1 MCFSS
6 EEWLHTNA
14 LVASAVM
21 RLLTP
26 EQRHERETLLIET
39 YTAWLSSGRCDEREA
54 SMIVADLA
62 TLLLRHQRLLP
73 AAEYLIRYGWMSF
86 NLGYG
91 PRLAQIAKDVMQRF
105 DWQTTTENE
114 CAGILLHYFLSPFIG
129 EVIDYT
135 KRYVEYQYI
144 LNTVI
149 AEKIVLHYA
158 TQVHIIHHMM
168 FCAMLQSR
176 FEEAQTLFQGCY
188 SRLESFFASDADLE
202 TDVLEERA
210 SLFSRWSAYLE
221 EQGETQQARS
231 FRDQCIAVYRQCC
244 DLLTHHNEASSLQRY
259 RLMKRLAAFL
269 NNLAYQLNRNG
280 QFAEALQAEEQSIA
294 LKERG
299 YRQFGGLAASY
310 GEKSQIL
317 AGLGRFQ
324 EALQFDEMAVADAQ
338 QSAGTNHTFSQE
350 DLWIY
355 SVNRARLYLRLGRV
369 TEAERLLQEALS
381 QETDTSRR
389 SYRMFAKEA
398 LDEID
403 QWRRNA
409 SSSRHQLDWRWV
421 ERYREIDA
429 YDAYWWWSQAGPFTQ
444 EEQQQWDQLYTPN
457 ADEATKEQL
466 GRLIVQSRHREVTA
480 AIAQQR
486 QPHLH
491 YPALDIQAVRA
502 HLTGLLELD
511 KQIGQQEPNAIVRR
525 LYQGAIEDEVC
536 FLRLIEATYEGDTDR
551 FWELTRRLYPEPTLE
566 EMNAAIAALRRVLLQ
581 GLLLPVTTDLSR
593 RVHQLMAQRLHLELD
608 LSCSEEERQNL
619 QQALA
624 ASSAHSQQKVTAQA
638 AKRFFEAILH
648 ESGYEGWQVIID
660 PKVGAAR
667 VESALRQ
674 LFLPDEAFSLQEMKH
689 DLAHE
694 LAGHVARSAAGDHSS
709 LGLLGINTK
718 NYQPTEEGLA
728 LYHERQVATL
738 HGEVF
743 DDFGVWIGTLAIGL
757 ACGVLTP
764 PQTFVSLLP
773 FFEALSLLMRL
784 LDQPNQDV
792 RTVQEQA
799 RKSSLTRSL
808 RLFRGVPDL
817 EQAGICLTKDVVYLR
832 GLRMIERAVAQDE
845 TLLDRLAVGKI
856 SLQQLSD
863 LEELGMKAPPQLLRK
878 LAYAPN
884 LDAYIL
890 SFEKKEHTI

>member
-294 LKERG
+294 LKEQG

-409 SSSRHQLDWRWV
+409 ASSRHQLDWRWV

-444 EEQQQWDQLYTPN
+444 EEQQQW
-457 ADEATKEQL
+457 
-466 GRLIVQSRHREVTA
+466 
-480 AIAQQR
+480 
-486 QPHLH
+486 
-491 YPALDIQAVRA
+491 
-502 HLTGLLELD
+502 
-511 KQIGQQEPNAIVRR
+511 
-525 LYQGAIEDEVC
+525 
-536 FLRLIEATYEGDTDR
+536 
-551 FWELTRRLYPEPTLE
+551 
-566 EMNAAIAALRRVLLQ
+566 
-581 GLLLPVTTDLSR
+581 
-593 RVHQLMAQRLHLELD
+593 
-608 LSCSEEERQNL
+608 
-619 QQALA
+619 
-624 ASSAHSQQKVTAQA
+624 
-638 AKRFFEAILH
+638 
-648 ESGYEGWQVIID
+648 
-660 PKVGAAR
+660 
-667 VESALRQ
+667 
-674 LFLPDEAFSLQEMKH
+674 
-689 DLAHE
+689 
-694 LAGHVARSAAGDHSS
+694 
-709 LGLLGINTK
+709 
-718 NYQPTEEGLA
+718 
-728 LYHERQVATL
+728 
-738 HGEVF
+738 
-743 DDFGVWIGTLAIGL
+743 
-757 ACGVLTP
+757 
-764 PQTFVSLLP
+764 
-773 FFEALSLLMRL
+773 
-784 LDQPNQDV
+784 
-792 RTVQEQA
+792 
-799 RKSSLTRSL
+799 
-808 RLFRGVPDL
+808 
-817 EQAGICLTKDVVYLR
+817 
-832 GLRMIERAVAQDE
+832 
-845 TLLDRLAVGKI
+845 
-856 SLQQLSD
+856 
-863 LEELGMKAPPQLLRK
+863 
-878 LAYAPN
+878 
-884 LDAYIL
+884 
-890 SFEKKEHTI
+890 